1 MTPEELEDFK
11 DDELINVKMPRGKY
25 KIMMKIIER
34 EEGYNWLSGTLSTS
48 WIWVVGGGVLTI
60 WLLYDKLHILLNGVE

>member
-25 KIMMKIIER
+25 KRLMKMIER
-34 EEGYNWLSGTLSTS
+34 EEGYDWLTLTLSTS

-60 WLLYDKLHILLNGVE
+60 WLLYDKLQSVLNGVK